1 MWCKRT
7 HGGGLIPCLS
17 VFQPQGG
24 CHSQLCLWSSK
35 TQLKMPVPGITQ
47 VWGYVPLFT
56 SLPFWPPGTPT
67 PPRYF
72 LSTHTHCS
80 YLIRWRESWYALSLC
95 KITKRSVHKQN
106 YLRLNLCGAEILAER
121 KSYSTLFSL
130 VFCQRKRAARETSS
144 ASRRGHGNSAAEGRT
159 TCTHRGTWPRFLH
172 VDFC

>member
-1 MWCKRT
+1 MQEDTW
-7 HGGGLIPCLS
+7 GGGSAPAYQFFSPRGLTAPLLTVMS
-17 VFQPQGG
+17 VIFKNTTKNASSRHHSGVGGMYLFLLHCPSDLQG
-24 CHSQLCLWSSK
+24 HR
-35 TQLKMPVPGITQ
+35 PHPAI
-47 VWGYVPLFT
+47 
-56 SLPFWPPGTPT
+56 
-67 PPRYF
+67 F

-159 TCTHRGTWPRFLH
+159 TCTHRGT
-172 VDFC
+172 